1 MCPSCIGVL
10 RLDWFSEHISILK
23 ILIVG
28 CVYILARILCQY
40 INYWSQIVVISS
52 RTLLVD
58 FHPSSFLLFGDE
70 KTVDEI
76 GSLLCMNYKIKLYK
90 TCLNELLFHWNHAT
104 ASSVSVCSQF
114 YTDSVGVLLSLSH
127 TEVPHAAIDIEQ
139 KTRGLQPASLFLNCC
154 IRGSTP
160 HARRIHSSPFNAS
173 IFTWQS
179 PLQA

>member
-76 GSLLCMNYKIKLYK
+76 GSLLCMNYEIKLYK
-90 TCLNELLFHWNHAT
+90 TCLKELLFHWNHAT

-114 YTDSVGVLLSLSH
+114 YTDSVGVLLSLSL
-127 TEVPHAAIDIEQ
+127 TLKCRMLRSILN
-139 KTRGLQPASLFLNCC
+139 KKRGA
-154 IRGSTP
+154 
-160 HARRIHSSPFNAS
+160 SSPPVFFS
-173 IFTWQS
+173 IV
-179 PLQA
+179 A